1 MSYIRIL
8 VGKLDLRV
16 TSLSELVIVSGE
28 AGTMLKGR
36 SVRKS
41 VSITAYCNFGIMRR
55 HICEGHITLPDHTE
69 NKTDLKTI
77 HYLIYCARYM

>member
-1 MSYIRIL
+1 M
-8 VGKLDLRV
+8 
-16 TSLSELVIVSGE
+16 IVSGE

-41 VSITAYCNFGIMRR
+41 VSITVYCNFGIMRR

-69 NKTDLKTI
+69 NKTD
-77 HYLIYCARYM
+77 